1 MDTRQSGQ
9 LIAVGGIFQP
19 FSKRVYVW
27 KSQVQ
32 ILSSELMASF
42 STLTST
48 TDTNELLNLVDFVVS
63 SEGAL
68 YVILPYDYQAAARP
82 LFEHTPVLNNNLSI
96 NAMMTLVTMI
106 SMMTKITKMTISDD
120 NF

>member
-1 MDTRQSGQ
+1 MDFSK
-9 LIAVGGIFQP
+9 GIF
-19 FSKRVYVW
+19 STKELW
-27 KSQVQ
+27 KQFTYIV
-32 ILSSELMASF
+32 F
-42 STLTST
+42 T
-48 TDTNELLNLVDFVVS
+48 FVS

-106 SMMTKITKMTISDD
+106 SMMTKITKIT
-120 NF
+120 